1 MKKLSLIFAMA
12 AIVLTSCLKEEAPVV
27 NENGA
32 QDNIDPSEVLVE
44 KVFTTGDVDSKTYID
59 GTTSAWNKMVIKWC
73 ADDEIA
79 VWDGTAY
86 RKFTMDGEP
95 NGNSATFKGM
105 VSEGATE
112 FYAIYPYSENLQYNY
127 NETKGWMEFTVLQPA
142 VQYAN
147 PEGGLADKTAF
158 ACGKADEDGNIK
170 FLNRSALLKFSLANG
185 MDVKS
190 VTITGNEEDDIIA
203 GTLDLRYNEG
213 NNFTL
218 GWKSAG
224 KSNQLTLTNEDGS
237 NLKTGVD
244 YYIALTGNTFGAGY
258 SVTFTFADGTSLTRN
273 SDKAIQLMSNQ
284 IYTLSK
290 EPISRVTLGATYY
303 ESYLAGEDI
312 IIGGK
317 VYNNTTHPNATL
329 LTQTSTISAAGL
341 YFLDPAEG
349 QTITLGKTRVNEMV
363 LVGNNPSSRTL
374 VNANEGFKAA
384 QNGSVAAL
392 NVELS
397 TISVSN
403 KQIIDESVYVES
415 VVFDN
420 CKINTP
426 SASSSSILYAQ
437 IKDASG
443 TNITAT
449 TKTIGEFKMVNCD
462 YVIDVTTATSN
473 NGAIILNCGTQ
484 GTNITLENNLFYV
497 ADASTIA
504 KRFKITSVACDET
517 GNLIMKNN
525 TFINTLQNE
534 GLGAM
539 YTTGISF
546 ASLDVQNNLIYAPT
560 ILANHYVFN
569 NGSTFTT
576 GTIKNNYLYKLTT
589 DKTYKMFNTK
599 PTVLTYQDLTA
610 LSASPF
616 SDMDHT
622 NGVFVKT
629 AAAAAYGAKR

>member
-1 MKKLSLIFAMA
+1 MKKLSLIFAIA

-59 GTTSAWNKMVIKWC
+59 GTMSASNKMVIKWC

-86 RKFTMDGEP
+86 RKFTIDGEP

-127 NETKGWMEFTVLQPA
+127 NESEQWMEFTVLQPA

-158 ACGKADEDGNIK
+158 ACGKADENGNIK

-203 GTLDLRYNEG
+203 GTLDFRYNESK
-213 NNFTL
+213 NFTL

-312 IIGGK
+312 VIAGK
-317 VYNNTTHPNATL
+317 VYNKTTNPNATL
-329 LTQTSTISAAGL
+329 LTQTSTISEDGM
-341 YFLDPAEG
+341 YFLAPEAG
-349 QTITLGKTRVNEMV
+349 NTITLSTTKLNNIIV
-363 LVGNNPSSRTL
+363 VGNNPAARTEL
-374 VNANEGFKAA
+374 AHSGYRLNAAA
-384 QNGSVAAL
+384 KVVAMNVILPDSGQQLIQEAVDGAAL
-392 NVELS
+392 VA
-397 TISVSN
+397 
-403 KQIIDESVYVES
+403 
-415 VVFDN
+415 FDN
-420 CKINTP
+420 CAIYPTK
-426 SASSSSILYAQ
+426 ASSGQ
-437 IKDASG
+437 ICYNG
-443 TNITAT
+443 TSAKTA
-449 TKTIGEFKMVNCD
+449 IQDYRMVNCD
-462 YVIDVTTATSN
+462 YIFSKEAAVRDGAMMLNCVMTGADVTIKNNQFYTNEPNVATWKFKLASVAGKMN
-473 NGAIILNCGTQ
+473 SFVMVGNTFVDMIVTGGDTGYCKSGVDF
-484 GTNITLENNLFYV
+484 ENLTVQDNLFYV
-497 ADASTIA
+497 SQSTN
-504 KRFKITSVACDET
+504 T
-517 GNLIMKNN
+517 KNQ
-525 TFINTLQNE
+525 F
-534 GLGAM
+534 
-539 YTTGISF
+539 
-546 ASLDVQNNLIYAPT
+546 
-560 ILANHYVFN
+560 VFN
-569 NGSTFTT
+569 GTLSPSSILVDHNAYYQVPEITT
-576 GTIKNNYLYKLTT
+576 EFNMFGTTPSGQK
-589 DKTYKMFNTK
+589 KTPTK
-599 PTVLTYQDLTA
+599 

>member
-59 GTTSAWNKMVIKWC
+59 GTMSASNKMVIKWC

-86 RKFTMDGEP
+86 RKFTIDGEP

-105 VSEGATE
+105 VSADATE
-112 FYAIYPYSENLQYNY
+112 FYAIYPYSEDLQYNF
-127 NETKGWMEFTVLQPA
+127 NETQQWKEFTLSRPS

-147 PEGGLADKTAF
+147 PEGGLAEKSAL
-158 ACGKADEDGNIK
+158 ACGKADENGNIK

-203 GTLDLRYNEG
+203 GSLDIRYSESK
-213 NNFTL
+213 NFTL

-258 SVTFTFADGTSLTRN
+258 SVTFTFADGTTMTRSSN
-273 SDKAIQLMSNQ
+273 KAIQLMSNQ
-284 IYTLSK
+284 IYILSK

-312 IIGGK
+312 VIAGK
-317 VYNNTTHPNATL
+317 VYNKTTNPNATL
-329 LTQTSTISAAGL
+329 LTQTSTISEDGM
-341 YFLDPAEG
+341 YFLDPKEG
-349 QTITLGKTRVNEMV
+349 NTITLGTTKFNNIVII
-363 LVGNNPSSRTL
+363 GNDPAAKVELAHSCFNL
-374 VNANEGFKAA
+374 NVNAK
-384 QNGSVAAL
+384 VAAM
-392 NVELS
+392 NI
-397 TISVSN
+397 TITDGN
-403 KQIIDESVYVES
+403 DQLIKETTTADYIA
-415 VVFDN
+415 FDN
-420 CKINTP
+420 CIIYPTKK
-426 SASSSSILYAQ
+426 ASSQ
-437 IKDASG
+437 ICYTGTSAPDAA
-443 TNITAT
+443 IQ
-449 TKTIGEFKMVNCD
+449 EFAMVNCD
-462 YVIDVTTATSN
+462 YVFTEEAARRDGAMIFNCVMKDSEVT
-473 NGAIILNCGTQ
+473 IM
-484 GTNITLENNLFYV
+484 NNLFYINKPNV
-497 ADASTIA
+497 ATW
-504 KRFKITSVACDET
+504 KFKIASVACK
-517 GNLIMKNN
+517 MKSLVMVGN
-525 TFINTLQNE
+525 TFVDILVTGGDTGYCKSGVDFENLTVQDNLFYVSQSTLGTDGKDKNQ
-534 GLGAM
+534 
-539 YTTGISF
+539 F
-546 ASLDVQNNLIYAPT
+546 
-560 ILANHYVFN
+560 VFN
-569 NGSTFTT
+569 GTLSPSSILVDHNAYYQVPEITT
-576 GTIKNNYLYKLTT
+576 QFNMFGTTPAGQQ
-589 DKTYKMFNTK
+589 KTPTK
-599 PTVLTYQDLTA
+599 

>member
-59 GTTSAWNKMVIKWC
+59 GTMSASNKMVIKWC

-86 RKFTMDGEP
+86 RKFTIDGEP

-127 NETKGWMEFTVLQPA
+127 NETRGWMEFTVLQPA

-158 ACGKADEDGNIK
+158 ACGKADENGNIK

-203 GTLDLRYNEG
+203 GTLDMRYNAS

-218 GWKSAG
+218 GWKAAG

-258 SVTFTFADGTSLTRN
+258 SVTFTFADGTTMTRN

-290 EPISRVTLGATYY
+290 DPISRVTLGATYY
-303 ESYLAGEDI
+303 ELYLGGEDI
-312 IIGGK
+312 VIGGK
-317 VYNNTTHPNATL
+317 VYNKTTHPNATL
-329 LTQTSTISAAGL
+329 LTETSTISANGL

-349 QTITLGKTRVNEMV
+349 QTISLGTSYFTN
-363 LVGNNPSSRTL
+363 LAIVGNKPDQKVKVENGVYYL
-374 VNANEGFKAA
+374 NANAKL
-384 QNGSVAAL
+384 AL
-392 NVELS
+392 MNVHVPAPVGNQ
-397 TISVSN
+397 TI
-403 KQIIDESVYVES
+403 QEPTAGADYVIFE
-415 VVFDN
+415 N
-420 CKINTP
+420 CKIEQPEGNSICFNT
-426 SASSSSILYAQ
+426 AA
-437 IKDASG
+437 G
-443 TNITAT
+443 TCIA
-449 TKTIGEFKMVNCD
+449 EFVMKGCD
-462 YVIDVTTATSN
+462 YLISKTAAEHSSGAFMLNCYMNNSTIILVDNLFYVTVPDVPVLKFKVTTRSDTTPKALVMSN
-473 NGAIILNCGTQ
+473 NTFVNILANGGDSGFYKNGIVFTSVDVR
-484 GTNITLENNLFYV
+484 NNLFYV
-497 ADASTIA
+497 TGMTRNNTVFMTGTSFGGGVIENNAYYKADLTYTFRMFNGSQNTPAFAST
-504 KRFKITSVACDET
+504 
-517 GNLIMKNN
+517 
-525 TFINTLQNE
+525 
-534 GLGAM
+534 
-539 YTTGISF
+539 
-546 ASLDVQNNLIYAPT
+546 
-560 ILANHYVFN
+560 
-569 NGSTFTT
+569 
-576 GTIKNNYLYKLTT
+576 
-589 DKTYKMFNTK
+589 
-599 PTVLTYQDLTA
+599 DLTK

-629 AAAAAYGAKR
+629 ADAAAYGAKR

>member
-1 MKKLSLIFAMA
+1 MKKLSLIFAIA

-59 GTTSAWNKMVIKWC
+59 GTMSASNKMVIKWC

-86 RKFTMDGEP
+86 RKFTIDGEP

-127 NETKGWMEFTVLQPA
+127 NESEQWMEFTVLQPA

-158 ACGKADEDGNIK
+158 ACGKADENGNIK

-203 GTLDLRYNEG
+203 GTLDFRYNESK
-213 NNFTL
+213 NFTL

-258 SVTFTFADGTSLTRN
+258 SVTFTFADGTSLTRSSN
-273 SDKAIQLMSNQ
+273 KAIQLMSNQ
-284 IYTLSK
+284 IYILSK

-312 IIGGK
+312 VIAGK
-317 VYNNTTHPNATL
+317 VYNKTTNPNATL
-329 LTQTSTISAAGL
+329 LTQTSTISEDGM
-341 YFLDPAEG
+341 YFLAPEAG
-349 QTITLGKTRVNEMV
+349 NTITLSTTKLNNIIV
-363 LVGNNPSSRTL
+363 VGNNPAARTEL
-374 VNANEGFKAA
+374 AHSGYRLNAAA
-384 QNGSVAAL
+384 KVVAMNVILPDSGQQLIQEAVDGAAL
-392 NVELS
+392 VA
-397 TISVSN
+397 
-403 KQIIDESVYVES
+403 
-415 VVFDN
+415 FDN
-420 CKINTP
+420 CAIYPTK
-426 SASSSSILYAQ
+426 ASSGQ
-437 IKDASG
+437 ICYNG
-443 TNITAT
+443 TSAKTA
-449 TKTIGEFKMVNCD
+449 IQDYRMVNCD
-462 YVIDVTTATSN
+462 YIFSKEAAVRDGAMMLNCVMTGADVTIKNNQFYTNEPNVATWKFKLASVAGKMN
-473 NGAIILNCGTQ
+473 SFVMVGNTFVDMIVTGGDTGYCKSGVDF
-484 GTNITLENNLFYV
+484 ENLTVQDNLFYV
-497 ADASTIA
+497 SQSTLGTDG
-504 KRFKITSVACDET
+504 KD
-517 GNLIMKNN
+517 KNQ
-525 TFINTLQNE
+525 F
-534 GLGAM
+534 
-539 YTTGISF
+539 
-546 ASLDVQNNLIYAPT
+546 
-560 ILANHYVFN
+560 VFN
-569 NGSTFTT
+569 GTLSPSSILVDHNAYYQVPEITT
-576 GTIKNNYLYKLTT
+576 EFNMFGTTPSGQKKTPTKLS
-589 DKTYKMFNTK
+589 
-599 PTVLTYQDLTA
+599 V
-610 LSASPF
+610 SPF
-616 SDMDHT
+616 SYMDHT

-629 AAAAAYGAKR
+629 SEAADYGAKR